1 MDISS
6 TLTANSGQQN
16 YDEYLAGPK
25 TVTVTEVR
33 QGTAEQPVE
42 IHLKEFPDKPF
53 KPAKSVRR
61 ILAAAWGTDASK
73 WAGRRLTI
81 YGDPA
86 VRYGGKEVGGLRV
99 SHLSHIEKPI
109 TVALTVTRGKRAPFT
124 VQPLPD
130 APAPQYAEPQP
141 VPAFESLDEARDYY
155 THRQKAGASPDELQA
170 IIAAAPP
177 APTTPTTEENQ

>member
-1 MDISS
+1 MDITDS
-6 TLTANSGQQN
+6 LAANSAQQN

-25 TVTVTEVR
+25 TVTVAEVT
-33 QGTAEQPVE
+33 QGTAEQPVNVE
-42 IHLKEFPDKPF
+42 LVEFPGKPF

-61 ILAAAWGTDASK
+61 VLAAAWGTDASK

-81 YGDPA
+81 YGDPS

-99 SHLSHIEKPI
+99 SHVSHIDKPI

-130 APAPQYAEPQP
+130 APAPPPIPEDVQTLAQYQ
-141 VPAFESLDEARDYY
+141 DYY
-155 THRQKAGASPDELQA
+155 RHRAQNGAGSEELAMIQQN
-170 IIAAAPP
+170 
-177 APTTPTTEENQ
+177 APTNEETA